1 MAFTLFKCRNVTTPS
16 ETETAGQGFVP
27 PVPPGA
33 QPLKRPGQMTQEEE
47 VRVYH
52 AGPSVIDFLPW
63 VEYLD
68 EAQCLLLDD
77 GMSVGAVYD
86 VIISWLMINIKFFIS
101 NFL

>member
-1 MAFTLFKCRNVTTPS
+1 MAFTLFKRRNVTTPS

-52 AGPSVIDFLPW
+52 AGPSVIDFLPGW
-63 VEYLD
+63 STW
-68 EAQCLLLDD
+68 
-77 GMSVGAVYD
+77 MRHSVCC
-86 VIISWLMINIKFFIS
+86 WMTECR
-101 NFL
+101 